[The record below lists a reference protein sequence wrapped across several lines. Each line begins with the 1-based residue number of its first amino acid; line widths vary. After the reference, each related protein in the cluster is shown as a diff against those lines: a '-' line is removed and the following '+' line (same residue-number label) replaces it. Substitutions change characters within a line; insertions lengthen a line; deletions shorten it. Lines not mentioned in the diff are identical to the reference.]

1 MDRLELS
8 QDLAR
13 DILLQ
18 AKAKGASQGDALM
31 VESDSFFVTVRMVS
45 DSFFVTVRMGE
56 IEKIS
61 QAQEKRLGLRLF
73 FATSSATAS
82 TSDIS
87 KGSIERLVDETCAM
101 ARLTAQDKYS
111 GLPAPEDL
119 ARTFPDLDL
128 VDDNGRSLS
137 VEKRTSLALEAEKT
151 ALDYDRRITN
161 SEGAEFSNQTGR
173 VIYASSHGFSGEY
186 QGSSYS
192 LSVVPIAAL
201 NGSMQRDYWYSS
213 QRKYSRLESPES
225 VGRKAAARALRRL
238 GARKIK
244 TREVPVVFEPEI
256 AATLLRHLSSA
267 LSGYSLYK
275 GASFLVGKLGAKIAS
290 ELVTVIDDGTIP
302 AALGSKPFDGEG
314 LPTRKKTVV
323 EKGMLQSYL
332 LDTYSG
338 RKLGYPS
345 TGNAARSVG
354 EPPGVAP
361 TNFYLTPGPYAPEKI
376 IASVEAGLY
385 VTELIGFGVNLVTG
399 DYSRGAAGMW
409 IEKGELTFPVEE
421 VTIAGN
427 LKEILL
433 NIEMVGNDLEL
444 RDRISAP
451 TIKISR
457 MIVAGS

>member
-1 MDRLELS
+1 MERLELS
-8 QDLAR
+8 QELAR
-13 DILLQ
+13 DILHQ
-18 AKAKGASQGDALM
+18 AKAKGASQGDLLM
-31 VESDSFFVTVRMVS
+31 VESDSFFVTVRL
-45 DSFFVTVRMGE
+45 GE

-73 FATSSATAS
+73 FGASSATAS

-101 ARLTAQDKYS
+101 ARSTAQDEYS
-111 GLPAPEDL
+111 GLPAPEEC
-119 ARTFPDLDL
+119 ARTFLDLDL
-128 VDDNGRSLS
+128 LDDSGRSLS
-137 VEKRTSLALEAEKT
+137 VEERSRLALETEKT

-161 SEGAEFSNQTGR
+161 SEGAEFSNQAGR
-173 VIYASSHGFSGEY
+173 VIYANSHGFSGEY
-186 QGSSYS
+186 QGSTYG
-192 LSVVPIAAL
+192 LSVVPVAAL
-201 NGSMQRDYWYSS
+201 DGMMQRDYWYSS
-213 QRKYSRLESPES
+213 QRKFSRLESPES
-225 VGRKAAARALRRL
+225 IGRKAAARVLRRL

-256 AATLLRHLSSA
+256 AATLLRHLSGA

-275 GASFLVGKLGAKIAS
+275 GASFLIGKLGDKIAS
-290 ELVTVIDDGTIP
+290 ELITVVDDGTIP

-314 LPTRKKTVV
+314 LPTGRKTVV
-323 EKGMLQSYL
+323 EKGVLQSYL

-361 TNFYLTPGPYAPEKI
+361 TNFYLSPGSYSPEKI
-376 IASVEAGLY
+376 IASVEEGFY

-399 DYSRGAAGMW
+399 DYSRGAAGIW
-409 IEKGELTFPVEE
+409 IEKGELAYPVEE

-433 NIEMVGNDLEL
+433 NIEMVGNDLEM
-444 RDRISAP
+444 RDRICAP
-451 TIKISR
+451 TVKISR
-457 MIVAGS
+457 MTVAGD

>member
-8 QDLAR
+8 QELAR
-13 DILLQ
+13 DILAE
-18 AKAKGASQGDALM
+18 AKKRGATQGDLVM
-31 VESDSFFVTVRMVS
+31 VESENFFATVRL
-45 DSFFVTVRMGE
+45 GE
-56 IEKIS
+56 VEKIS

-73 FATSSATAS
+73 FGLSSATAS

-87 KGSIERLVDETCAM
+87 KGAIERLVEDTCAM
-101 ARLTAQDKYS
+101 ARVTAQDKYN
-111 GLPAPEDL
+111 GLPAAEDL
-119 ARTFPDLDL
+119 ARNFPDLDL
-128 VDDNGRSLS
+128 FDDRTRSLS
-137 VEKRTSLALEAEKT
+137 VEEKIELALETEKT
-151 ALDYDRRITN
+151 ALNFDPRITN
-161 SEGAEFSNQTGR
+161 SEGAEFSTQLSR
-173 VIYASSHGFSGEY
+173 VVYANSHDFSGEY
-186 QGSSYS
+186 QGSTYS
-192 LSVVPIAAL
+192 LSVVPVASS

-213 QRKYSRLESPES
+213 QRKFSRLEPPEA
-225 VGRKAAARALRRL
+225 VGRKAAERALRRL
-238 GARKIK
+238 DARKIK
-244 TREVPVVFEPEI
+244 TQEVPVVFDPDI
-256 AATLLRHLSSA
+256 AASLLRSLSSA

-275 GASFLVGKLGAKIAS
+275 GASFLIGKIGTKIAS

-314 LPTRKKTVV
+314 LPTVKKKVV
-323 EKGMLQSYL
+323 EEGILQSYL

-361 TNFYLTPGPYAPEKI
+361 TNFYLTPGSYSPKEI
-376 IASVEAGLY
+376 IASVEKGFY

-399 DYSRGAAGMW
+399 DYSRGAAGLW
-409 IEKGELTFPVEE
+409 IEKGKLVYPVEE

-427 LKEILL
+427 LKEMLL

-444 RDRISAP
+444 RDRISSP

-457 MIVAGS
+457 MTVAGD

>member
-1 MDRLELS
+1 MERLELG
-8 QDLAR
+8 QNLAR
-13 DILLQ
+13 DTLHQ
-18 AKAKGASQGDALM
+18 AKVKGASQGDLLM
-31 VESDSFFVTVRMVS
+31 VESDSFFVTVRL
-45 DSFFVTVRMGE
+45 GE

-73 FATSSATAS
+73 FGASSATAS

-101 ARLTAQDKYS
+101 ARSTAQDEYS
-111 GLPAPEDL
+111 GLPAPEEC
-119 ARTFPDLDL
+119 ARTFLDLDL
-128 VDDNGRSLS
+128 LDDSGRSLS
-137 VEKRTSLALEAEKT
+137 VEERSRLALETEKT

-161 SEGAEFSNQTGR
+161 SEGAEFSNQAGR
-173 VIYASSHGFSGEY
+173 VIYANSHGFSGEY
-186 QGSSYS
+186 QGSTYG
-192 LSVVPIAAL
+192 LSVVPVAAL
-201 NGSMQRDYWYSS
+201 NGMMQRDYWYSS
-213 QRKYSRLESPES
+213 QRKFSRLESPES
-225 VGRKAAARALRRL
+225 IGRKAAARVLRRL

-256 AATLLRHLSSA
+256 AATLLRHLSGA

-275 GASFLVGKLGAKIAS
+275 GASFLIGKLGDKIAS
-290 ELVTVIDDGTIP
+290 ELITVVDDGTIP

-314 LPTRKKTVV
+314 LSTGRRTIV
-323 EKGMLQSYL
+323 EKGILQSYL

-361 TNFYLTPGPYAPEKI
+361 TNFYLSPGSYSPEEI
-376 IASVEAGLY
+376 IASVEEGFY

-399 DYSRGAAGMW
+399 DYSRGAAGIW
-409 IEKGELTFPVEE
+409 IEKGELAYPVEE

-427 LKEILL
+427 L
-433 NIEMVGNDLEL
+433 
-444 RDRISAP
+444 
-451 TIKISR
+451 
-457 MIVAGS
+457 

>member
-1 MDRLELS
+1 MERLELS
-8 QDLAR
+8 PELAR
-13 DILLQ
+13 DILHQ
-18 AKAKGASQGDALM
+18 AKAKGASQGDLLM
-31 VESDSFFVTVRMVS
+31 VESDSFFVTVRL
-45 DSFFVTVRMGE
+45 GE

-73 FATSSATAS
+73 FGASSATAS

-101 ARLTAQDKYS
+101 ARSTAQDEYS
-111 GLPAPEDL
+111 GLPAPEEC
-119 ARTFPDLDL
+119 ARTFLDLDL
-128 VDDNGRSLS
+128 LDDSGRALS
-137 VEKRTSLALEAEKT
+137 VEERSRLALETEKT

-161 SEGAEFSNQTGR
+161 SEGAEFSNQAGR
-173 VIYASSHGFSGEY
+173 VIYANSHGFSGEY
-186 QGSSYS
+186 QGSTYG
-192 LSVVPIAAL
+192 LSVVPVAAL
-201 NGSMQRDYWYSS
+201 DGMMQRDYWYSS
-213 QRKYSRLESPES
+213 QRKFSRLESPES
-225 VGRKAAARALRRL
+225 VGRKAAARVLRRL

-256 AATLLRHLSSA
+256 AATLLRHLSGA

-275 GASFLVGKLGAKIAS
+275 GASFLIGKLGDKIAS
-290 ELVTVIDDGTIP
+290 ELITVVDDGTIP

-314 LPTRKKTVV
+314 LSTGRRTVV
-323 EKGMLQSYL
+323 EKGVLQSYL

-361 TNFYLTPGPYAPEKI
+361 TNFYLSPGSFSPEKI
-376 IASVEAGLY
+376 IASVEEGFY

-399 DYSRGAAGMW
+399 DYSRGAAGIW
-409 IEKGELTFPVEE
+409 IEKGELTYPVEE

-433 NIEMVGNDLEL
+433 NIEMVGNDLEM
-444 RDRISAP
+444 RDRICAP
-451 TIKISR
+451 TVKISR
-457 MIVAGS
+457 MTVAGD

>member
-1 MDRLELS
+1 MMERLDLS

-13 DILLQ
+13 DILHQ
-18 AKAKGASQGDALM
+18 AKAKGASQGDLLM
-31 VESDSFFVTVRMVS
+31 VESESFFVTVRL
-45 DSFFVTVRMGE
+45 GE

-73 FATSSATAS
+73 FGASSATAS

-101 ARLTAQDKYS
+101 ARSTAQDEYS
-111 GLPAPEDL
+111 GLPAPEEC
-119 ARTFPDLDL
+119 ARTFLDLDL
-128 VDDNGRSLS
+128 LDDSGRSLS
-137 VEKRTSLALEAEKT
+137 VEERSRLALETEKT

-161 SEGAEFSNQTGR
+161 SEGAEFSNQAGR
-173 VIYASSHGFSGEY
+173 VIYANSHGFSGEY
-186 QGSSYS
+186 QGSTYG
-192 LSVVPIAAL
+192 LSVVPVAAL
-201 NGSMQRDYWYSS
+201 NGMMQRDYWYSS
-213 QRKYSRLESPES
+213 QRKFSRLESPES
-225 VGRKAAARALRRL
+225 VGRKAAARVLRRL

-256 AATLLRHLSSA
+256 AATLLRHLSGA

-275 GASFLVGKLGAKIAS
+275 GASFLIGKLGDKIAS
-290 ELVTVIDDGTIP
+290 ELITVVDDGTIP

-314 LPTRKKTVV
+314 LPTGRKTVV
-323 EKGMLQSYL
+323 EKGVLQSYL

-361 TNFYLTPGPYAPEKI
+361 TNFYLSPGSFSPEEI
-376 IASVEAGLY
+376 IASVEEGFY

-399 DYSRGAAGMW
+399 DYSRGAAGIW
-409 IEKGELTFPVEE
+409 IEKGELTYPVEE

-433 NIEMVGNDLEL
+433 NIEMVGNDLEM
-444 RDRISAP
+444 RDRICAP
-451 TIKISR
+451 TVKISR
-457 MIVAGS
+457 MTVAGD